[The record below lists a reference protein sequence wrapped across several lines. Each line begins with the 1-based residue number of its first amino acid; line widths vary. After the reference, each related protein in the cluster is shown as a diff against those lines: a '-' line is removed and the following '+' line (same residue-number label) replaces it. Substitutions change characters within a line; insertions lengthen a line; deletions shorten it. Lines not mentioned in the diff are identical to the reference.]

1 MIFRFTLTA
10 VSVNIRFGKKNIRV
24 KFKTLDCKDLT
35 FMLHSKKAYFL
46 NIKSTNLLIS
56 YAV

>member
-1 MIFRFTLTA
+1 MLHLIV
-10 VSVNIRFGKKNIRV
+10 VSVNGRFGIKDIRV

-46 NIKSTNLLIS
+46 NIQSTNLLIS

>member
-10 VSVNIRFGKKNIRV
+10 VSVNVRFGKKNIRV

-35 FMLHSKKAYFL
+35 FMLHSKKHIF
-46 NIKSTNLLIS
+46 
-56 YAV
+56 

>member
-1 MIFRFTLTA
+1 MIFRFTLLQFLSMTEL
-10 VSVNIRFGKKNIRV
+10 VKNIRV

-46 NIKSTNLLIS
+46 NIQSTNLLIS